1 MFLQK
6 TEKIRN
12 QKGEVVLTP
21 EINNGDY
28 VKSGKTLKEI
38 EYIDELLQN
47 VALNIRTEKGRF
59 YPDKILALIFFQ
71 LSIRRINTLSVS
83 ARQAVSSLNGVYI
96 KSVKI
101 TDKSFEFTV
110 IVNNLEKAGVYKGMN
125 LTYDEI
131 LNSMKIEFAGEK
143 GEAVKELSDIE
154 ARFKAVFP

>member
-1 MFLQK
+1 M
-6 TEKIRN
+6 
-12 QKGEVVLTP
+12 TP

-47 VALNIRTEKGRF
+47 VALNIRTEKGKF
-59 YPDKILALIFFQ
+59 YPDKNFGSHIFSAEYKTDKYIIG
-71 LSIRRINTLSVS
+71 L

-110 IVNNLEKAGVYKGMN
+110 IVNNLE
-125 LTYDEI
+125 
-131 LNSMKIEFAGEK
+131 
-143 GEAVKELSDIE
+143 
-154 ARFKAVFP
+154 RQVFIKV